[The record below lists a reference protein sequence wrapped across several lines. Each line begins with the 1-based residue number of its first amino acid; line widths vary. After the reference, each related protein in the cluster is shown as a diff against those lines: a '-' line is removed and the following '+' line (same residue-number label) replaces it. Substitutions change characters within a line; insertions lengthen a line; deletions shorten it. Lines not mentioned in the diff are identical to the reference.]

1 MSDSLRVPHGGR
13 ILVKLSNRQEET
25 RISPGGIELPD
36 TAEHVEDCD
45 GVVLAVSQQSG
56 YALPYWAALRIIG
69 SIDCGTYSP
78 PTTQELIELCA
89 QPRECNVKVGDRIL
103 FDVSLSSQAPGG
115 DDEYLIDEDHIYAVV
130 SPEVSSIQLTKV
142 SQDEIGYR
150 TNG

>member
-1 MSDSLRVPHGGR
+1 MTDSIRVPHSGR

-25 RISPGGIELPD
+25 RVSPGGIELPD

-45 GVVLAVSQQSG
+45 GVVLAVSQQAG
-56 YALPYWAALRIIG
+56 YTLPRWVAEKLAECTGDEPETLQYLAAK
-69 SIDCGTYSP
+69 
-78 PTTQELIELCA
+78 
-89 QPRECNVKVGDRIL
+89 PRECKVKVGDRIL
-103 FDVSLSSQAPGG
+103 FDVSLASQAPDGE
-115 DDEYLIDEDHIYAVV
+115 DEYLIDEDHIYAVV